1 MQGSSNEPAKC
12 DGVSA
17 ATNGSRFTLSRNL
30 DEHSPR
36 PGSVSASIKHDYQ
49 TSHHNHCTR
58 QTNWRDRKIRPK
70 LSLPR
75 SYDPTYT
82 SKTHLTNRN
91 TETSAARLAALG
103 EPIDYDYDY
112 RSECNEQTRNHRGA

>member
-12 DGVSA
+12 GGVSA
-17 ATNGSRFTLSRNL
+17 TTNGNRFTISRNL

-36 PGSVSASIKHDYQ
+36 PGSVSTSIKHDYQ
-49 TSHHNHCTR
+49 TSHRNHSAYKVDELER
-58 QTNWRDRKIRPK
+58 LQDQTQTEPPAHALTIQ
-70 LSLPR
+70 
-75 SYDPTYT
+75 PTT
-82 SKTHLTNRN
+82 SKTHQTNRN

-112 RSECNEQTRNHRGA
+112 RS

>member
-49 TSHHNHCTR
+49 TSHTR
-58 QTNWRDRKIRPK
+58 QTNWRDCKIRPK
-70 LSLPR
+70 LSPPR

-103 EPIDYDYDY
+103 ELIAMTTT
-112 RSECNEQTRNHRGA
+112 NE